1 VNSGTLCF
9 LDLLLNALS
18 KNASVENV
26 ILSNKS
32 DKISLIDLDSDL
44 FKFLE
49 KNSTLKSLIFGSAQF
64 SGNQMKSLN
73 ESLLK
78 NDSLTELNFFFS
90 NFKGPFEFLI
100 KKNLKSLNFH
110 LYVLEIEKF
119 QDFSQM
125 LKRNTSLKN
134 LKLFTRNG
142 NDSQI
147 QFNEMIEILSKFETL
162 ETLALDNIQSDSIL
176 NFHELLKNPS
186 LRELSLCFSINSPK
200 SFELIMK
207 ALNENEKLFSINLSW
222 NLLFSLKWDENI
234 KIENKNLQRIDLRCN
249 KLA

>member
-1 VNSGTLCF
+1 VNFETLCF

-18 KNASVENV
+18 KNTSVENV

-32 DKISLIDLDSDL
+32 DKISLIDLDFDL

-90 NFKGPFEFLI
+90 NFKGPFEFLK
-100 KKNLKSLNFH
+100 KKNLKTLNFH
-110 LYVLEIEKF
+110 LYVLGIENF

-134 LKLFTRNG
+134 LKLFTGNG
-142 NDSQI
+142 NDLRI
-147 QFNEMIEILSKFETL
+147 QLILQG
-162 ETLALDNIQSDSIL
+162 ISIY
-176 NFHELLKNPS
+176 LKNY
-186 LRELSLCFSINSPK
+186 
-200 SFELIMK
+200 
-207 ALNENEKLFSINLSW
+207 
-222 NLLFSLKWDENI
+222 
-234 KIENKNLQRIDLRCN
+234 
-249 KLA
+249 